1 MGSLQ
6 SVTYR
11 LGGASDGENATVEVN
26 NVLVTKELHNVFGII
41 KGFTDPGVCV
51 CVCVST
57 GLHRRYMGICTT
69 WGSVR
74 HPVFMC
80 VCLCFR
86 SVCGVGGTEGFL
98 GSWLCKGH
106 RGNHSADG
114 AGQGCV

>member
-1 MGSLQ
+1 MGGAQAPSNFMGSLQ

-69 WGSVR
+69 SCFHVC
-74 HPVFMC
+74 VFVFQISMWC
-80 VCLCFR
+80 
-86 SVCGVGGTEGFL
+86 
-98 GSWLCKGH
+98 WGH
-106 RGNHSADG
+106 RGIPG
-114 AGQGCV
+114 VLVMQRPPWEPLC